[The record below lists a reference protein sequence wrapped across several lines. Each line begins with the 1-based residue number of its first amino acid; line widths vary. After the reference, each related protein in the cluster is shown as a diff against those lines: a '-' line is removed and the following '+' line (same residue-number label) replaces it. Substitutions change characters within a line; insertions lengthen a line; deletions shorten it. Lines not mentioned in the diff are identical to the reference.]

1 MTNKIDFQYL
11 IGVLLI
17 FFLGSCGKRTSDSH
31 PLVLKT
37 DLKDSLERHD
47 SLDKGKSDKS
57 SDKPVMIND
66 WQEMNLNGRVKSL
79 IEIQYRIVK
88 KSGQSQKTYKGKQT
102 LEFNENGRLSQK
114 IDFDDDPRISQ
125 VYDRK
130 LYLYNREERLVEI
143 RGYGADSTL
152 RMNCLFKH
160 DNNGNVIEED
170 ISGPDKRL
178 DARYTFL
185 YDKNGKKIEM
195 NRFNMKTGGNHDLKE
210 RYAYDL
216 RGNITK
222 KNTEHAS
229 GNFGSRYKYTYDAM
243 DRIVEK
249 NGFDFY
255 SDGQNYE
262 YQINYK
268 YDSQGNLIAE
278 TEKNKEIKGVTKTI
292 ISLDDQNNWIERTTT
307 DTDKT
312 VFVTERKI
320 EYFD

>member
-1 MTNKIDFQYL
+1 MMNKIDFQYL
-11 IGVLLI
+11 IGVLLV
-17 FFLGSCGKRTSDSH
+17 FFLGSCGKRTPDSH

-37 DLKDSLERHD
+37 DQKDSLEKHD
-47 SLDKGKSDKS
+47 NRDKGKSANS
-57 SDKPVMIND
+57 SNKTVMMND
-66 WQEMNLNGRVKSL
+66 WQEMNLKGKVRSL
-79 IEIQYRIVK
+79 TEIQYRIVK
-88 KSGQSQKTYKGKQT
+88 ISGQSQKKYKGKQT

-114 IDFDDDPRISQ
+114 IDFDDDSRNSQ

-130 LYLYNREERLVEI
+130 LYIYNGEERLIEI
-143 RGYGADSTL
+143 GGYGADSTL
-152 RMNCLFKH
+152 RMNCLFKY
-160 DNNGNVIEED
+160 DNNGKVIEED
-170 ISGPDKRL
+170 ISGPDKHL

-216 RGNITK
+216 LGNLTEK
-222 KNTEHAS
+222 KTEHAS
-229 GNFGSRYKYTYDAM
+229 GNFGSRYKYTYDST

-255 SDGQNYE
+255 SDGHNYE
-262 YQINYK
+262 YKINYR
-268 YDSQGNLIAE
+268 YDSQGNLISE
-278 TEKNKEIKGVTKTI
+278 TEKSKGISGTTKTL
-292 ISLDDQNNWIERTTT
+292 ISLDRQNNWIERTTT

-312 VFVTERKI
+312 VFITERKI

>member
-1 MTNKIDFQYL
+1 MNKIDFQYL
-11 IGVLLI
+11 IGGLLI

-37 DLKDSLERHD
+37 DLKDSLARHD
-47 SLDKGKSDKS
+47 SLDKGKSA
-57 SDKPVMIND
+57 KPVMTND
-66 WQEMNLNGRVKSL
+66 WQEMNLKGKVKSL
-79 IEIQYRIVK
+79 TEIHYRIVK

-102 LEFNENGRLSQK
+102 LLFNENGRLSQK

-125 VYDRK
+125 VYDRN

-152 RMNCLFKH
+152 RMNCLFKY

-185 YDKNGKKIEM
+185 YDKSGKKIEM

-210 RYAYDL
+210 WYAYDL
-216 RGNITK
+216 LGNLTE
-222 KNTEHAS
+222 KNTEHAT
-229 GNFGSRYKYTYDAM
+229 GNFGSRYKYTYDSM

-255 SDGQNYE
+255 SDGHNYE
-262 YQINYK
+262 YKINYR
-268 YDSQGNLIAE
+268 YDSQGNLISE
-278 TEKNKEIKGVTKTI
+278 TEKSKGISGTTKTL
-292 ISLDDQNNWIERTTT
+292 ISLDRQNNWIERTTT

-312 VFVTERKI
+312 VFITERKI